1 MGTTLSSLDYR
12 YRSQYLIPVPE
23 VLSDSPS
30 LQEIVW
36 NFSRFKDEKQ
46 RLTLLDNPH
55 FYSDPISLEANGGSL
70 RIDPTDDFRHTN
82 KFYVLTAATDKP
94 EPLYIVTDWGLQ
106 SFSNFW
112 CLQNAVIFK
121 GFAPYFCFI
130 TDSDDLP
137 DICGRLRGDCAV
149 RESLGGTCYG
159 FCRQLVP
166 TVPKAFR
173 NCRLQP
179 IITQGYPWMS
189 WEKLIG
195 RLPTLG
201 SIDFGL
207 CVCSGRA
214 THDSLVRCDVI
225 SYLQKLCIL
234 TFT

>member
-1 MGTTLSSLDYR
+1 M
-12 YRSQYLIPVPE
+12 
-23 VLSDSPS
+23 LSDSPS

-55 FYSDPISLEANGGSL
+55 FYCDPISLEENGGSL

-82 KFYVLTAATDKP
+82 KFYVLTATTDKV
-94 EPLYIVTDWGLQ
+94 EPLYIETDRGLQ
-106 SFSNFW
+106 FFRSFW

-121 GFAPYFCFI
+121 GFASYFCFI
-130 TDSDDLP
+130 PDSDDLP
-137 DICGRLRGDCAV
+137 DIYGRLRGDCTV

-166 TVPKAFR
+166 TDPETLR

-179 IITQGYPWMS
+179 IFTQEYPRMS
-189 WEKLIG
+189 WEQLIG
-195 RLPTLG
+195 CLTTLG

-214 THDSLVRCDVI
+214 TLGSLVRCDVI
-225 SYLQKLCIL
+225 SYLQ
-234 TFT
+234 